1 MGVNTNDRI
10 LILLG
15 EIQGE
20 LVEIRK
26 LSERVRKLEI
36 WQAWFKGGWAAVVVA
51 YLYLYR

>member
-1 MGVNTNDRI
+1 MHTDDRI

-15 EIQGE
+15 EIRGE
-20 LVEIRK
+20 LVELRK

-36 WQAWFKGGWAAVVVA
+36 RQAWLKGGWAAIAVA

>member
-1 MGVNTNDRI
+1 MRTNDRI

-15 EIQGE
+15 EIRGE

-26 LSERVRKLEI
+26 LSERVRRLEI
-36 WQAWFKGGWAAVVVA
+36 WQAWLKGGWAAVAVA